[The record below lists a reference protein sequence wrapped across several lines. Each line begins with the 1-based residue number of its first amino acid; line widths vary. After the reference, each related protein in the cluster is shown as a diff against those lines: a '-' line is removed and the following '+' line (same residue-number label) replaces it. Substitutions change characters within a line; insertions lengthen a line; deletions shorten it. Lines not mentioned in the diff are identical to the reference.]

1 MKNAGS
7 FLLIFFPDTTVLI
20 IEFKIIRVSTMLF
33 LNRRGGPLSLVHAN
47 KNLMQNR
54 LIKIDFLDFLSFFF
68 ILLHYSSL
76 ITIDSYATDPYVF
89 S

>member
-1 MKNAGS
+1 MKKAGS
-7 FLLIFFPDTTVLI
+7 FLLTFFPDTTVLI

-33 LNRRGGPLSLVHAN
+33 LNRRGGSLSLVHAN

-68 ILLHYSSL
+68 LLHFSSL